1 MRHDDLILIHAPS
14 VYDFRKESILYGP
27 VSDLVPSTPVFEM
40 YPIGFTT
47 LAEYLERDGFRV
59 RIVNLAVLM
68 MRDRKFDV
76 EAFLSRLQPKAFGID
91 LHWMPHAHGSIAVA
105 GVLKK
110 LHPDIPVIFGG
121 FSSTHFHL
129 ELAAR
134 PEVDFVLRGDST
146 EEPMRL
152 LMRYIA
158 CKHDG
163 KMGREEVQTP
173 EQIPNLTWKDEFGK
187 VQANLLDYVPANL
200 DHVRLDYSQVV
211 RSVVRNRDLVGALP
225 FLDWLRYPIMAA
237 LSCRGCVGRCR
248 TCGGSAM
255 AMSSMCKRGSPA
267 YRSPEDL
274 AADIWSM
281 ARWSRGPV
289 FVLGDIR
296 FGGENYAEKFLTLVK
311 GATEQLILEVL
322 TPASQ
327 SFFKM
332 LGEASPDFVLQMS
345 PESHDEKV
353 RTAFGRT
360 YSNKELEQTIADAL
374 AEGCKR
380 FDLFFMI
387 GLPEQTYDSVME
399 TVEYCGQLMER
410 FNTVGRPRLF
420 PFISPFAPF
429 LDPGSDVF
437 NNPEQYGYK
446 LLWHTLEEHRQAL
459 VQPSWKHV
467 LNYETRWM
475 NRDEIASASYE
486 AGLRF
491 NQLKLKYGLISEQQ
505 ATATEER
512 IRRAIRLMARIDE
525 ILAEPDEK
533 MRAELLQAIKVQVDG
548 ANISTVC
555 DKRELETQISSLWK
569 INFLRGIQVA
579 LSEMWRELWKSK

>member
-1 MRHDDLILIHAPS
+1 MKQDDLILIHAPS

-68 MRDRKFDV
+68 MRDRDFDA
-76 EAFLSRLQPKAFGID
+76 EAFLKNLNSKAFGID
-91 LHWMPHAHGSIAVA
+91 LHWLPHAHGALAV
-105 GVLKK
+105 GDLLRK
-110 LHPDIPVIFGG
+110 LHPEIPLMFGG
-121 FSSTHFHL
+121 FSSTFFHE

-134 PEVDFVLRGDST
+134 PATDYVLRGDST
-146 EEPMRL
+146 EEPMLL
-152 LMRYIA
+152 LMRHIT
-158 CKHDG
+158 G
-163 KMGREEVQTP
+163 KGTP
-173 EQIPNLTWKDEFGK
+173 VPALESIPNLTWKDADGN
-187 VQANLLDYVPANL
+187 VRVNPLDYVPRNL
-200 DHVRLDYSQVV
+200 NHVRLDYSQVV
-211 RSVVRNRDLVGALP
+211 RSVVRSRDLIGALP
-225 FLDWLRYPIMAA
+225 FIDWLRYPIMAA
-237 LSCRGCVGRCR
+237 LSCRGCSCRCR

-255 AMSSMCKRGSPA
+255 AMNSMCLRERPA

-281 ARWSRGPV
+281 SRWSRGPV

-296 FGGENYAEKFLTLVK
+296 FGGEGYADKFLSLVK
-311 GATEQLILEVL
+311 GATDQLILEVL
-322 TPASQ
+322 TPAPR
-327 SFFKM
+327 SFFRK
-332 LGEASPDFVLQMS
+332 LGEAAPDFILQMS

-353 RTAFGRT
+353 RAAFGRT
-360 YSNKELEQTIADAL
+360 YNNAALEETIAGAL
-374 AEGCKR
+374 EAGCKR

-387 GLPEQTYDSVME
+387 GLPEQTYESVME
-399 TVEYCGQLMER
+399 TVEYCGRLMER
-410 FNTVGRPRLF
+410 FNTGGQPRLF

-429 LDPGSDVF
+429 LDPGSEVF
-437 NNPEQYGYK
+437 NNPEKYGYK
-446 LLWHTLEEHRQAL
+446 LLRRTLEEHRQAL

-475 NRDEIASASYE
+475 SRDEIAAASYE

-491 NQLKLKYGLISEQQ
+491 NQLKVKYGLIGEQQ
-505 ATATEER
+505 AAATEER
-512 IRRAIRLMARIDE
+512 IKRAMRLMARIDE

-533 MRAELLQAIKVQVDG
+533 LRNELLQAIKSQVDS

-555 DKRELETQISSLWK
+555 DKRELEAQISGLWK
-569 INFLRGIQVA
+569 INFVRGLQVA
-579 LSEMWRELWKSK
+579 ISEMWREFRGTNQHR

>member
-1 MRHDDLILIHAPS
+1 MKHDDLILIHAPS

-68 MRDRKFDV
+68 MKDRDFDA
-76 EAFLSRLQPKAFGID
+76 EAYLAQMRPKAFGID
-91 LHWMPHAHGSIAVA
+91 LHWMPHAHGSLAVA
-105 GVLKK
+105 GILKR
-110 LHPDIPVIFGG
+110 LHPEIPVIFGG

-134 PEVDFVLRGDST
+134 SEVDYVLRGDST

-152 LMRYIA
+152 LMRHIT
-158 CKHDG
+158 G
-163 KMGREEVQTP
+163 KKNGDPAPVLPAT
-173 EQIPNLTWKDEFGK
+173 IPNLTWKDAEGQ
-187 VQANLLDYVPANL
+187 VQANPLEYVPETL

-211 RSVVRNRDLVGALP
+211 RSVVRNRDLSGALP
-225 FLDWLRYPIMAA
+225 FIDWLRYPIMAA
-237 LSCRGCVGRCR
+237 LSCRGCACRCR

-255 AMSSMCKRGSPA
+255 AMSSLCKRERPA
-267 YRSPEDL
+267 FRKPEDL
-274 AADIWSM
+274 AADIRSM

-296 FGGENYAEKFLTLVK
+296 YGGEGYAEKFLTAVK

-322 TPASQ
+322 TPAPR
-327 SFFKM
+327 SFFKL
-332 LGEASPDFVLQMS
+332 LGEASPDFILQMS

-353 RTAFGRT
+353 RSAFGRT
-360 YSNKELEQTIADAL
+360 YGNAELEATIEAAL

-387 GLPEQTYDSVME
+387 GLPEQTYDSVLE
-399 TVEYCGQLMER
+399 TVEYCGRLMER
-410 FNTVGRPRLF
+410 FNTGGIPRLF

-429 LDPGSDVF
+429 LDPGSEVF
-437 NNPEQYGYK
+437 NAPEKFGYK
-446 LLWHTLEEHRQAL
+446 LLCHTLEEHRQAL

-467 LNYETRWM
+467 LNYETQWM
-475 NRDEIASASYE
+475 NRDEIARATYE

-491 NQLKLKYGLISEQQ
+491 NQLKLKYGLVGERQ
-505 ATATEER
+505 AAATEER
-512 IRRAIRLMARIDE
+512 IRRAVRLMGRIDE
-525 ILAEPDEK
+525 ILAEPDEALRK
-533 MRAELLQAIKVQVDG
+533 ELLQAIKGQVDD

-555 DKRELETQISSLWK
+555 DKRELEAQISGFWR
-569 INFLRGIQVA
+569 INFLRGIQVGI
-579 LSEMWRELWKSK
+579 SELWQQFRGR

>member
-1 MRHDDLILIHAPS
+1 MKQDDLILIHAPS

-68 MRDRKFDV
+68 MQDRNFDA
-76 EAFLSRLQPKAFGID
+76 EAFLARLRPKAFGID
-91 LHWMPHAHGSIAVA
+91 LHWLPHAHGALEV
-105 GVLKK
+105 GRLLKK
-110 LHPDIPVIFGG
+110 LHPDIPLMFGG
-121 FSSTHFHL
+121 FSSTFFHE

-134 PEVDFVLRGDST
+134 PETDFVLRGDST

-152 LMRYIA
+152 LMRNIA
-158 CKHDG
+158 
-163 KMGREEVQTP
+163 GRGPQVP
-173 EQIPNLTWKDEFGK
+173 ALADIPNLTWKDGDGA
-187 VQANLLDYVPANL
+187 VRVNPLAYVPPDL
-200 DHVRLDYSQVV
+200 DHVRLDYAQVV
-211 RSVVRNRDLVGALP
+211 RSVVRNRDLNGALP
-225 FLDWLRYPIMAA
+225 FIDWLRYPIMAA
-237 LSCRGCVGRCR
+237 LSCRGCSCRCR

-255 AMSSMCKRGSPA
+255 AMDSMCMRPSPA

-274 AADIWSM
+274 AADIRSM

-296 FGGENYAEKFLTLVK
+296 FGGPDYADKFLSLVK
-311 GATEQLILEVL
+311 GATRQLILEVL
-322 TPASQ
+322 TPASRE
-327 SFFKM
+327 FFRK
-332 LGEASPDFVLQMS
+332 LSEAAPDFILQMS

-353 RTAFGRT
+353 RSAFGRT
-360 YSNKELEQTIADAL
+360 YGNAELEETIAGAL
-374 AEGCKR
+374 EAGCKR

-399 TVEYCGQLMER
+399 TVEYCGRLMER
-410 FNTVGRPRLF
+410 FNTGPRPRLF

-429 LDPGSDVF
+429 LDPGSEVF
-437 NNPEQYGYK
+437 NDPEKYGYR
-446 LLWHTLEEHRQAL
+446 LLRRTLEEHRQAL

-467 LNYETRWM
+467 LNYETKWM
-475 NRDEIASASYE
+475 NRDEIARSTYE

-491 NQLKLKYGLISEQQ
+491 NRLKLQYGLVGEQQ
-505 ATATEER
+505 AAATEER
-512 IRRAIRLMARIDE
+512 IHKAVRLMQRIDE
-525 ILAEPDEK
+525 ILTEPDETL
-533 MRAELLQAIKVQVDG
+533 RGELLQAIKSQVDS

-555 DKRELETQISSLWK
+555 DKRELEAQISGLWK
-569 INFLRGIQVA
+569 INFLRGVQVA
-579 LSEMWRELWKSK
+579 AGEMWRELRNRN

>member
-1 MRHDDLILIHAPS
+1 MKHDDLILIHAPS

-68 MRDRKFDV
+68 MKDRDFDAEV
-76 EAFLSRLQPKAFGID
+76 FLRQLKPKAFGID
-91 LHWMPHAHGSIAVA
+91 LHWMPHAHGSLAVA
-105 GVLKK
+105 GILKK
-110 LHPDIPVIFGG
+110 LHQEIPVIFGG
-121 FSSTHFHL
+121 FSSTYFHA

-134 PEVDFVLRGDST
+134 PEVDYVLRGDST

-152 LMRYIA
+152 LMRHIA
-158 CKHDG
+158 VPDADAAAPG
-163 KMGREEVQTP
+163 N
-173 EQIPNLTWKDEFGK
+173 IPNLTWKDHGGV
-187 VQANLLDYVPANL
+187 VQVNPLAYIPQNL

-211 RSVVRNRDLVGALP
+211 RSVVRNRDLSGALP
-225 FLDWLRYPIMAA
+225 FIDWLRYPIMAA
-237 LSCRGCVGRCR
+237 LSCRGCSCRCR

-255 AMSSMCKRGSPA
+255 AMDSMCKRDRPA
-267 YRSPEDL
+267 YRKPEDL

-296 FGGENYAEKFLTLVK
+296 FGSDNYAEKFLSLVK
-311 GATEQLILEVL
+311 GATDQLILEVL
-322 TPASQ
+322 TPAPQ

-332 LGEASPDFVLQMS
+332 LGAAAPDFILQMS

-353 RTAFGRT
+353 RAAFGRT
-360 YSNKELEQTIADAL
+360 YNNEELEATIAAAL

-387 GLPEQTYDSVME
+387 GLPEQTYESVME
-399 TVEYCGQLMER
+399 TVEYCGRLMER
-410 FNTVGRPRLF
+410 FNTGGTPRLF

-429 LDPGSDVF
+429 LDPGSEVF
-437 NNPEQYGYK
+437 NDPERYGYK
-446 LLWHTLEEHRQAL
+446 LLCHSLEEHRQAL

-475 NRDEIASASYE
+475 NRDEIANATYE

-491 NQLKLKYGLISEQQ
+491 NQLKLKYGLIGEQQ
-505 ATATEER
+505 AAATEER

-533 MRAELLQAIKVQVDG
+533 MRAELLLAIKGQVDD

-555 DKRELETQISSLWK
+555 DKRELEAQISGLWK
-569 INFLRGIQVA
+569 INFIRGIQVA
-579 LSEMWRELWKSK
+579 LSEMWRGLRRN

>member
-1 MRHDDLILIHAPS
+1 MKHDDLILIHAPS

-68 MRDRKFDV
+68 MKDRDFAV
-76 EAFLSRLQPKAFGID
+76 EPFLQRLRPKAFGID
-91 LHWMPHAHGSIAVA
+91 LHWMPHAHGSLAVA
-105 GVLKK
+105 SLLKK

-121 FSSTHFHL
+121 FSSTYFHE
-129 ELAAR
+129 ELVAR
-134 PEVDFVLRGDST
+134 PEVDYVLRGDST

-152 LMRYIA
+152 LMRFISGPR
-158 CKHDG
+158 G
-163 KMGREEVQTP
+163 KGEVP
-173 EQIPNLTWKDEFGK
+173 AEIPNLTWKNPAAE
-187 VQANLLDYVPANL
+187 VQVNPLTYIPPNL

-211 RSVVRNRDLVGALP
+211 RSVVRNRDLGGALP
-225 FLDWLRYPIMAA
+225 FIDWLRYPIMAA
-237 LSCRGCVGRCR
+237 LSCRGCACRCR

-255 AMSSMCKRGSPA
+255 AIDSMCKRDRPA
-267 YRSPEDL
+267 YRDPSEL

-296 FGGENYAEKFLTLVK
+296 FGGDNYAETFLSKVK
-311 GATEQLILEVL
+311 GATDQLILEVL
-322 TPASQ
+322 TPAPQ
-327 SFFKM
+327 AFFKM
-332 LGEASPDFVLQMS
+332 LGEAAPDFILQMS

-353 RTAFGRT
+353 RAAFGRT
-360 YSNKELEQTIADAL
+360 YNNEELEATIAAAL

-399 TVEYCGQLMER
+399 TVEYCGRLMER
-410 FNTVGRPRLF
+410 FNTGGTPRLF

-429 LDPGSDVF
+429 LDPGSEVF
-437 NNPEQYGYK
+437 NDPERYGYK
-446 LLWHTLEEHRQAL
+446 LRWRSLEEHRQAL

-475 NRDEIASASYE
+475 NRDEIANATYE

-491 NQLKLKYGLISEQQ
+491 NQLKLKYGLIGEQQ
-505 ATATEER
+505 AAATEER
-512 IRRAIRLMARIDE
+512 IRRAIRLMGRIDE
-525 ILAEPDEK
+525 ILAEPDEQL
-533 MRAELLQAIKVQVDG
+533 RTELLQAVKGQVDD

-555 DKRELETQISSLWK
+555 DKRELEAQISGLWK
-569 INFLRGIQVA
+569 INFLRGFQVA
-579 LSEMWRELWKSK
+579 VSEMWRGFCRKN